1 MEDDS
6 NQTSESIP
14 EPDEDPILE
23 PDQDPFQFGIAG
35 LFKLTFAVAL
45 ALGVLTVLWMKI
57 FFSALI
63 VIGLLLF
70 VWMFLVP
77 QEGKPW

>member
-6 NQTSESIP
+6 HQTSDPIP
-14 EPDEDPILE
+14 EQ
-23 PDQDPFQFGIAG
+23 DQDTFPDLDQPFQFGIAG

-45 ALGVLTVLWMKI
+45 VLGVITVVWMQM

-63 VIGLLLF
+63 AIGFILF
-70 VWMFLVP
+70 IWMLLVP